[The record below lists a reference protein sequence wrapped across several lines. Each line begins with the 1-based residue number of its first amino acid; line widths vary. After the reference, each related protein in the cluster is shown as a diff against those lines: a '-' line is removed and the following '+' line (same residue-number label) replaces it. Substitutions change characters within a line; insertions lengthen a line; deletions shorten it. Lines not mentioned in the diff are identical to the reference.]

1 MRMVL
6 KWLIVAL
13 LFIINAGILGHGIF
27 DVMRDRNATGA
38 FSIGLFTTLV
48 MGVTVVKLMLG
59 MDIGW

>member
-27 DVMRDRNATGA
+27 DVMRDRNATGE
-38 FSIGLFTTLV
+38 FSIGLLTTLI
-48 MGVTVVKLMLG
+48 MGIVIVKLMFG
-59 MDIGW
+59 MDIGL